1 VLFLLL
7 CVVRLRRRE
16 ASFIGVEEGVI
27 WKSTSSPHERYKPT
41 LNRCVRCVELGRDL
55 VNRLRHVGKGS
66 PRKMGPFG
74 LTSGANTPWL
84 GLNVPV
90 FGGSP
95 PLILVT
101 WPM

>member
-1 VLFLLL
+1 LEKYFLPTRKVQTDL
-7 CVVRLRRRE
+7 
-16 ASFIGVEEGVI
+16 
-27 WKSTSSPHERYKPT
+27 KPMF
-41 LNRCVRCVELGRDL
+41 RCVELGRDL

>member
-1 VLFLLL
+1 LEKCFLPTRKVQTDL
-7 CVVRLRRRE
+7 
-16 ASFIGVEEGVI
+16 
-27 WKSTSSPHERYKPT
+27 KPMF
-41 LNRCVRCVELGRDL
+41 RCVELGRDL

-66 PRKMGPFG
+66 PRKMGLFG
-74 LTSGANTPWL
+74 LTSGAAAPWL
-84 GLNVPV
+84 GLNVPI